1 MAVDDDL
8 IRKNPFG
15 FELASVIVND
25 SVTREAITRKQERD
39 LLKFIQED
47 THFSK
52 YYDAIYI
59 LFHTGLRISEF
70 CGLTIPDIELGEM
83 RIKVD
88 HQLQSTSQMEYVIQ
102 EPKTESGVRYVQRQ
116 ETQNGTCYRDIQE
129 TKVTL
134 LGSIPLSAT
143 ALR

>member
-1 MAVDDDL
+1 M
-8 IRKNPFG
+8 
-15 FELASVIVND
+15 
-25 SVTREAITRKQERD
+25 
-39 LLKFIQED
+39 LKFIRED
-47 THFSK
+47 NHFSR
-52 YYDAIYI
+52 YYDAFYI